1 MLWGKTCA
9 ELDPSLPDW
18 KRYLIF
24 IARLLV
30 SNREG
35 LMLHKGH
42 FLIRPVADDWGAFS
56 SQAPRTSTVIVH
68 QQLDHWAYA
77 VGRC

>member
-1 MLWGKTCA
+1 MLWGKKCA

-18 KRYLIF
+18 KRYLLF

-42 FLIRPVADDWGAFS
+42 FLIRPVADD
-56 SQAPRTSTVIVH
+56 
-68 QQLDHWAYA
+68 
-77 VGRC
+77 